1 MLYTIIM
8 EWYDKINKGD
18 DNKMGDNKVNKVN
31 KADEFFKGI
40 DQANGPKD
48 GQSSINFK
56 LSTKGVVSADV
67 KVYIND
73 SEQQLIDLRVR
84 SFKLFGDIRAEVER
98 INNK

>member
-8 EWYDKINKGD
+8 QWYDKMKKEGDKNMGENKD
-18 DNKMGDNKVNKVN
+18 S

-40 DQANGPKD
+40 DQANGSKD

-56 LSTKGVVSADV
+56 LSIKGVVSADV

-98 INNK
+98 INGGKQ